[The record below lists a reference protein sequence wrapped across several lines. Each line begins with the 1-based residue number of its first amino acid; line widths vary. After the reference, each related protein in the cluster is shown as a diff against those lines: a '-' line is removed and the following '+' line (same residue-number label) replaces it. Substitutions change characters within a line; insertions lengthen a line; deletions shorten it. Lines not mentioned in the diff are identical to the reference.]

1 MSDGDSSNRRWQ
13 GLALVPFGL
22 VAIGLGAFLLYQNF
36 VASQPLI
43 QGGLGLA
50 IISLI
55 AGAVGVVVGTRR
67 LAGWG

>member
-36 VASQPLI
+36 LAAQPLVR
-43 QGGLGLA
+43 GGVGFA
-50 IISLI
+50 VVALI
-55 AGAVGVVVGTRR
+55 AGLVGAVVGVGR
-67 LAGWG
+67 LAGRD